1 MWIRVWDLGV
11 GGQCV
16 DTCLD
21 ALSIS
26 THRFVVICYDYVSTA
41 AAATTAK

>member
-16 DTCLD
+16 DTCLGFG
-21 ALSIS
+21 SRG
-26 THRFVVICYDYVSTA
+26 TVCGYVFGIWE
-41 AAATTAK
+41 